1 MKENPMKKRKVLFLS
16 VLLLMSISRV
26 HAASVTLGRSST
38 TITKGSRVTIYVN
51 INNAASWQLTGN
63 GTGSTSGCS
72 LGEAGTGYSQNGEN
86 TSKTLTVT
94 CYSTDVGSIGFTVTG
109 VIGYMENGS
118 MKKMNVSQGTSV
130 SVVKPRDPD
139 SNNYL
144 SSLSVEGYE
153 LTPAFDKDTL
163 EYSVSVPS
171 SIDKVTIAATKASGY
186 ASDPTGV
193 GEKEVSEGSNKIE
206 VTVKSETGVDRT
218 YVININVEDKNP
230 ITIKIEDES
239 YTVMKNLK
247 DMKIPDGFQQE
258 SIKIKE
264 LDIPALV
271 NKKLN
276 MTLVGI
282 KDSKGNKLLAVYNKD
297 DTYQLFNQNSSKSLS
312 LFIIKP
318 ETILEGFHEGNITIQ
333 GTVYSCLKHNEDE
346 NYIVIYAQDLS
357 TGEKKYYVYDVDT
370 SSYILYKDG
379 MQQSFKDQIEKYKTV
394 VFGFAIA
401 LGVMGLI
408 IVILLLRRPKRIKK
422 QIEKENNVRIEKQ
435 EPTKKKETSNV
446 KKEEVQPK
454 EEPKKKTKKANSKTD
469 AIETIKSA
477 QEIIDEYEKTVSIP
491 KEKLVSEDTEMY
503 DILNDDKKSKRKKKS

>member
-1 MKENPMKKRKVLFLS
+1 MKKKTKQLLTGLVMLCIIPKVQAS
-16 VLLLMSISRV
+16 
-26 HAASVTLGRSST
+26 SVTAGSSYST
-38 TITKGSRVTIYVN
+38 VTKGSYVN
-51 INNAASWQLTGN
+51 FYVYLTDVAAWNIVGN
-63 GTGSTSGCS
+63 GNGSTSNCS
-72 LGEAGTGYSQNGEN
+72 IRDAGDTGTGHNGR
-86 TSKTLTVT
+86 KTLSVS
-94 CYSTDVGSIGFTVTG
+94 CYATDLGQIGFVVTG
-109 VIGYMENGS
+109 DYTTED
-118 MKKMNVSQGTSV
+118 GTTKTFSDGVTV

-333 GTVYSCLKHNEDE
+333 GMVYSCLKHNEDE

-477 QEIIDEYEKTVSIP
+477 QEIIDEYEKTVSIS